1 MNDSA
6 IEHSEMSDT
15 AGIPATALQL
25 GMLYHALSSR
35 GTGVDIE
42 QIEIKIAYLE
52 QANAEL
58 SDVVYRQGRELES
71 LHARL
76 AELLRRLDALQTPTA
91 PLPQDETSPHY

>member
-42 QIEIKIAYLE
+42 QIEINLE
-52 QANAEL
+52 EPLRVAKLVDSWNQVL
-58 SDVVYRQGRELES
+58 
-71 LHARL
+71 ARH
-76 AELLRRLDALQTPTA
+76 EILRACFVAPT
-91 PLPQDETSPHY
+91 